1 MSRAL
6 LFLSLLAALV
16 SSARGQITVD
26 LVMDQ
31 EQFLRDESLPVKL
44 QISNRS
50 GQKLV
55 LGKEPE
61 WVTFT
66 VENLDGSMV
75 SRLSDVVLE
84 GELALDSAMVGARTI
99 DLLPF
104 FDVTKP
110 GRYAVTA
117 TVRVA
122 GWDREFSSKRKT
134 FDIARGA
141 KIWEQE
147 FGVPGEGAP
156 EVRKY
161 ALQQANYMK
170 RLMLYVRVTDAS
182 ENHVLRVFPLGP
194 LVSFSRPEAQID
206 KASNLHVLFE
216 SGARSFLY
224 HVISPGGRVAER
236 QTYEYTASRPVLKG
250 SDDGKIFVSG
260 GAHKASELSEIPAE
274 PSTNSVRVSK
284 H

>member
-99 DLLPF
+99 GLLPF

-141 KIWEQE
+141 KIW
-147 FGVPGEGAP
+147 
-156 EVRKY
+156 
-161 ALQQANYMK
+161 
-170 RLMLYVRVTDAS
+170 
-182 ENHVLRVFPLGP
+182 
-194 LVSFSRPEAQID
+194 
-206 KASNLHVLFE
+206 
-216 SGARSFLY
+216 
-224 HVISPGGRVAER
+224 
-236 QTYEYTASRPVLKG
+236 
-250 SDDGKIFVSG
+250 
-260 GAHKASELSEIPAE
+260 
-274 PSTNSVRVSK
+274 
-284 H
+284 

>member
-1 MSRAL
+1 MSRVFL
-6 LFLSLLAALV
+6 CLSLFAVLV
-16 SSARGQITVD
+16 WSAHAQISVD

-55 LGKEPE
+55 LGKDPE
-61 WVTFT
+61 WVSFT
-66 VENLDGSMV
+66 VENLDGSSV
-75 SRLSDVVLE
+75 TRLNDVTMQ

-117 TVRVA
+117 TVRVK
-122 GWDREFSSKRKT
+122 GWDKEFSSKRKT
-134 FDIARGA
+134 FDVARGS

-161 ALQQANYMK
+161 ALQQANYLK
-170 RLMLYVRVTDAS
+170 RLMLYARITDDS
-182 ENHVLRVFPLGP
+182 ENRVYRVFPLGP

-206 KASNLHVLFE
+206 KESNLHVLFQ
-216 SGARSFLY
+216 SGARSFYY
-224 HVISPGGRVAER
+224 HVISPAGQVMRHE
-236 QTYEYTASRPVLKG
+236 TYEYSASRPVLKG

-260 GAHKASELSEIPAE
+260 GARKVPELAGVVAE
-274 PSTNSVRVSK
+274 PSTNGVRVSK

>member
-1 MSRAL
+1 MSRVL

-26 LVMDQ
+26 LLMPQ

-50 GQKLV
+50 GQKIV
-55 LGKEPE
+55 LGKDPE

-66 VENLDGSMV
+66 VENLDGSIV
-75 SRLSDVVLE
+75 TRLNDVTMQ

-117 TVRVA
+117 TVRVK
-122 GWDREFSSKRKT
+122 GWDKEFSSKRKT
-134 FDIARGA
+134 FDVARGS

-147 FGVPGEGAP
+147 FGVPGVGTP
-156 EVRKY
+156 EVRRY
-161 ALQQANYMK
+161 ALQQANYLK
-170 RLMLYVRVTDAS
+170 RLMLYARITDDS
-182 ENHVLRVFPLGP
+182 ENRVFRVFPLGP

-206 KASNLHVLFE
+206 KQSNLHVLFQ

-224 HVISPGGRVAER
+224 NVISPAGRVSER

-250 SDDGKIFVSG
+250 SNDGKIFVSG
-260 GAHKASELSEIPAE
+260 GARKESELSEILAQPT
-274 PSTNSVRVSK
+274 TNSIRVSK
-284 H
+284 Q

>member
-1 MSRAL
+1 MSRVL

-26 LVMDQ
+26 LLMPQ

-50 GQKLV
+50 GQKIV
-55 LGKEPE
+55 LGNDPE

-66 VENLDGSMV
+66 VENLDGSSV
-75 SRLSDVVLE
+75 TRLDDVTMK
-84 GELALDSAMVGARTI
+84 GELALDSAMVGAKTI

-122 GWDREFSSKRKT
+122 GWDKEFSSKRKT
-134 FDIARGA
+134 FDIERGS

-161 ALQQANYMK
+161 ALQQANYLK
-170 RLMLYVRVTDAS
+170 RLMLYVRLTDAS

-206 KASNLHVLFE
+206 RQSNLHVLFQ
-216 SGARSFLY
+216 SGPRSFLY
-224 HVISPGGRVAER
+224 HVVTSSGRVTER

-250 SDDGKIFVSG
+250 SNDGKIFVSG
-260 GAHKASELSEIPAE
+260 GARKESELSEVLAQPT
-274 PSTNSVRVSK
+274 TNSIRVSK
-284 H
+284 Q

>member
-1 MSRAL
+1 MSRVL
-6 LFLSLLAALV
+6 VVLSLLALLLP
-16 SSARGQITVD
+16 SARAQITID
-26 LVMDQ
+26 LLLDQ
-31 EQFLRDESLPVKL
+31 EQFLRDESVPIKL

-50 GQKLV
+50 GQKIV
-55 LGKEPE
+55 FGRDPE

-66 VENLDGSMV
+66 VENLDGSSV
-75 SRLSDVVLE
+75 TRLNDLKLQ

-117 TVRVA
+117 TVRVQ
-122 GWDREFSSKRKT
+122 GWDKEFLSKRKT
-134 FDIARGA
+134 FDVARGS

-147 FGVPGEGAP
+147 FGVPGVGTP
-156 EVRKY
+156 EVRRY
-161 ALQQANYMK
+161 ALQQANYLK
-170 RLMLYVRVTDAS
+170 RLMLYARITDDS
-182 ENHVLRVFPLGP
+182 ENRVFRVFPLGP

-206 KASNLHVLFE
+206 KQSKLHVLFQ

-224 HVISPGGRVAER
+224 NVISPAGQVIQR

-250 SDDGKIFVSG
+250 SEDGKIFVSG
-260 GAHKASELSEIPAE
+260 GARKPEELSEFAVPAG
-274 PSTNSVRVSK
+274 TNDVRVSK
-284 H
+284 Q